1 MGNHSRCSDSILKA
15 VRLHKSFAASGN
27 GISFDKGKTSLRS
40 GGSPAS
46 LIHMHNL
53 GRRETIERRAA
64 GGGIG
69 ADVFG
74 VEQIAHIQIREL
86 RGQGDGI
93 EGIARRAE
101 DGADLS
107 GTFLETSHAVLAVV
121 KDLAA
126 VGVIDAVVDVVTEFA
141 FAERPCR

>member
-1 MGNHSRCSDSILKA
+1 MHDRGRWEA
-15 VRLHKSFAASGN
+15 VK
-27 GISFDKGKTSLRS
+27 
-40 GGSPAS
+40 
-46 LIHMHNL
+46 
-53 GRRETIERRAA
+53 RRAA

-74 VEQIAHIQIREL
+74 VEQIAHMQIRKL
-86 RGQGDGI
+86 RGKSDGI
-93 EGIARRAE
+93 EGVARGAE

-126 VGVIDAVVDVVTEFA
+126 I
-141 FAERPCR
+141 